1 MPLRILLVEPPYRNK
16 YPPLGLMK
24 LSSFHRDRGDDVSF
38 VKGIDE
44 QVAHKPWDRIY
55 VSTLFTFYWTQTVET
70 INFYRNM
77 TGSRAEVFVGGVM
90 ATLMKQEV
98 EEATGATVIA
108 GLLNWPGCLGLAGDE
123 NVDYAIPDYEII
135 SPDSNPLLNYT
146 YPISDAYVGYATRGC
161 IRHCS
166 FCAVPTIEP
175 DYDPYIS
182 ITRQVTGIRNRFGEK
197 RDLLLLDNNVL
208 ASDEFPRIID
218 EIKSLGFGRG
228 ETLTRKVNGRY
239 LKVMRHV
246 DFNQGI
252 DSRLLNEENMRL
264 LSETAI
270 DPLRIAFDHIELAD
284 LYCRQVRLAA
294 RWGIRHLS
302 NYVLFNYEDAPVDL
316 YRRLLVN
323 VDLNDEFAA
332 LGLRTSIW
340 SFPMGYC
347 PVTGLESKDRR
358 HVGPHWTAKQLRG
371 VRSILAATHGVVGPK
386 KGFFLRAF
394 GRNVDE
400 FLHILDLPE
409 DFIVHRVFHE
419 KSGDR
424 EWLRGLIDALSPNE
438 QSSLRDMIAHNS
450 PRMQLSAT
458 SDPRLRAILDVYAH
472 SETPRQWGTQTGC
485 SRTSMRVGATD
496 E

>member
-1 MPLRILLVEPPYRNK
+1 MRILLVEPGYHNK

-24 LSSFHRDRGDDVSF
+24 LSTFHKGRNDHVEF
-38 VKGIDE
+38 VKGLSE
-44 QVAHKPWDRIY
+44 SKARERWDRIY
-55 VSTLFTFYWTQTVET
+55 VSSLFTFYWTQTVET
-70 INFYRNM
+70 INYYRNQAS
-77 TGSRAEVFVGGVM
+77 GHPEVIVGGVM
-90 ATLMKQEV
+90 ATLMKDEV
-98 EEATGATVIA
+98 EAATGARVVT

-123 NVDYAIPDYEII
+123 DVDYAIPDYEII
-135 SPDSNPLLNYT
+135 SPDSNPLLNYA

-239 LKVMRHV
+239 QKVMRHV

-252 DSRLLNEENMRL
+252 DSRLLNEENMQL
-264 LSETAI
+264 LSEIAI
-270 DPLRIAFDHIELAD
+270 DPLRIAFDHVELAD
-284 LYCRQVRLAA
+284 IYCRQVRLAA
-294 RWGIRHLS
+294 RWHIRHLS

-323 VDLNDEFAA
+323 VDLNEEFAA
-332 LGLRTSIW
+332 FGLRTSVW
-340 SFPMGYC
+340 SFPMRYC
-347 PVTGLESKDRR
+347 PVTGPESKDRR
-358 HVGPHWTAKQLRG
+358 YVSPQWTPKQLRG

-394 GRNVDE
+394 GNDVDE
-400 FLHILDLPE
+400 FLHILDMPE
-409 DFIVHRVFHE
+409 DFIVHRMLHE
-419 KSGDR
+419 RNGDT
-424 EWLRGLIDALSPNE
+424 EWLQGLIGTLSQDE
-438 QSSLRDMIAHNS
+438 QSDLRDMIASNK
-450 PRMQLSAT
+450 PRAQLLTT
-458 SDPRLRAILDVYAH
+458 SDPSLRIVLNAYAH
-472 SETPRQWGTQTGC
+472 SEKPRRASDLDPSST
-485 SRTSMRVGATD
+485 
-496 E
+496 

>member
-1 MPLRILLVEPPYRNK
+1 VQLRVLLVEPGYHNK

-24 LSSFHRDRGDDVSF
+24 LSTFHKGRNDHVEF
-38 VKGIDE
+38 VKGLSE
-44 QVAHKPWDRIY
+44 SKARERWDRIY
-55 VSTLFTFYWTQTVET
+55 VSSLFTFYWTQTVET
-70 INFYRNM
+70 INYYRNQAS
-77 TGSRAEVFVGGVM
+77 GRPQVIVGGVV
-90 ATLMKQEV
+90 ATLMKDEV
-98 EEATGATVIA
+98 EAATGARVVA

-182 ITRQVTGIRNRFGEK
+182 IARQVTGIRNRFGEK

-239 LKVMRHV
+239 QKVMRHV

-302 NYVLFNYEDAPVDL
+302 NYVLFNYEDVPVDL
-316 YRRLLVN
+316 YRRLLVS

-347 PVTGLESKDRR
+347 PVTGPESKDRR

-424 EWLRGLIDALSPNE
+424 EWLQGLIDALSPNE
-438 QSSLRDMIAHNS
+438 QSSLRDMIARNS

-458 SDPRLRAILDVYAH
+458 SDPRLRVILDVYAH
-472 SETPRQWGTQTGC
+472 SESPR
-485 SRTSMRVGATD
+485 GASDLDPSAT
-496 E
+496 